1 MALLMSLIA
10 FNIDAMLPALET
22 IGEAINI
29 EHANDRQLIVSM
41 AFLGMAPG
49 MILYGPLS
57 DAIGRKPAVLIGIGI
72 YLVGSVICI
81 IAGSL
86 SVMLIG
92 RILQGF
98 GGASCRIIS
107 TAMIRDK
114 FEGPEM
120 ARVMSLM
127 MMIFILVPVLAPSVG
142 QVVIMFAPWE
152 AIFILCLLLGMVSG
166 VWLVL
171 RQPETLAMENKRD
184 FTLVALWQGV
194 KETLSHPMSRSY
206 TICAGLVFGAF
217 IGYLSTS
224 QQVFQDQYGMGAK
237 FPFFFGGLAL
247 VIGVA
252 SFVNSKLVMVFG
264 MEELSIGA
272 VGVMALASL
281 GLIIANVT
289 FSVEIDIFICT
300 AYFSITFFGMGIL
313 FGNFN
318 ALALAPLGHM
328 AGVANSVIS

>member
-1 MALLMSLIA
+1 MKSQNTTEFVALMALLMSLIA

-127 MMIFILVPVLAPSVG
+127 MMIFIL
-142 QVVIMFAPWE
+142 I
-152 AIFILCLLLGMVSG
+152 
-166 VWLVL
+166 
-171 RQPETLAMENKRD
+171 N
-184 FTLVALWQGV
+184 
-194 KETLSHPMSRSY
+194 
-206 TICAGLVFGAF
+206 
-217 IGYLSTS
+217 
-224 QQVFQDQYGMGAK
+224 
-237 FPFFFGGLAL
+237 
-247 VIGVA
+247 
-252 SFVNSKLVMVFG
+252 
-264 MEELSIGA
+264 
-272 VGVMALASL
+272 
-281 GLIIANVT
+281 
-289 FSVEIDIFICT
+289 
-300 AYFSITFFGMGIL
+300 IT
-313 FGNFN
+313 
-318 ALALAPLGHM
+318 
-328 AGVANSVIS
+328 